1 MNYPGSDINFPTRTH
16 AEARLSD
23 WAAVFNCAGEPDS
36 YFEESLALL
45 RTVKNRHAEAIDKLK
60 LYLQHAKGK
69 LLRCEISHEIER
81 REALIRSTEKKES
94 TKSKKVEKTNG
105 GTKR

>member
-1 MNYPGSDINFPTRTH
+1 MNYPGSDIKFSTQTL
-16 AEARLSD
+16 AEERLRD
-23 WAAVFNCAGEPDS
+23 WTAVFNCIGRPDA

-45 RTVKNRHAEAIDKLK
+45 LTVKNRHAEVIDKLK
-60 LYLQHAKGK
+60 LYLQHTKGE
-69 LLRCEISHEIER
+69 LLRCEISHEITK

-94 TKSKKVEKTNG
+94 TKSKKVEKTNA